1 LEIGDLS
8 FGRCKDPVFP
18 LQARKIMLKHIIDPE
33 VEEYDDVYDD
43 DEYFAAQEMQQQEGA
58 LLKQGDEFKASVWL
72 TPEQTEVVIRLAE
85 ERDMPAG
92 ELIEEW
98 ILERIDEA
106 LDFDT

>member
-1 LEIGDLS
+1 
-8 FGRCKDPVFP
+8 
-18 LQARKIMLKHIIDPE
+18 MLKHIIDPE
-33 VEEYDDVYDD
+33 VEEYEDVYDD
-43 DEYFAAQEMQQQEGA
+43 HEYFAAQEMQQQEGA

-72 TPEQTEVVIRLAE
+72 TSEDTEVVIRLAE

-92 ELIEEW
+92 ELIKEW

>member
-1 LEIGDLS
+1 
-8 FGRCKDPVFP
+8 
-18 LQARKIMLKHIIDPE
+18 MLKHIIDPE
-33 VEEYDDVYDD
+33 VEEYEDVYDD
-43 DEYFAAQEMQQQEGA
+43 HEYFAAQELQQREGA

-72 TPEQTEVVIRLAE
+72 TSEDVEVVIRFAE

-92 ELIEEW
+92 ELIKEW

>member
-1 LEIGDLS
+1 
-8 FGRCKDPVFP
+8 
-18 LQARKIMLKHIIDPE
+18 MLKHIIDPE